1 MEQIKILLIEQLNKR
16 KARNSSYSLR
26 AFSRDLGIGLGSLSE
41 ALSGKRELSK
51 KNLLKVFQN
60 LDISVEDREALLSKN
75 TSKKVLKTPEELHE
89 LMMEDQFKL
98 ISDWYYM
105 AILNLAKIKSNKA
118 SEQWVSERL
127 GIETYQAQDALHRLQ
142 RLGLLKIDKNKL
154 VRTVKPITTTQDLP
168 SSAIKKHHTQNLH
181 RAEIALHEVDI
192 HLREFGSVVVPTNIK
207 NISKVKDL
215 LLKTRK
221 KAALLLE
228 DQDATEV
235 YTLSFQLFP
244 LTQLKSKKKEKSD
257 VSK

>member
-1 MEQIKILLIEQLNKR
+1 VEQIKILLIEQLNQR
-16 KARNSSYSLR
+16 KARNASYSLR

-41 ALSGKRELSK
+41 AIAGKRDLSK

-60 LDISVEDREALLSKN
+60 LDISIDQREILLNQNSV
-75 TSKKVLKTPEELHE
+75 KKISKTPEEVHE
-89 LMMEDQFKL
+89 LMLEDQFKL

-118 SEQWVSERL
+118 SEQWISERL

-142 RLGLLKIDKNKL
+142 RLGLLKIEKNKI
-154 VRTVKPITTTQDLP
+154 VRTAKPITTTQDLP
-168 SSAIKKHHTQNLH
+168 SVAIKKHHTQNLH

-207 NISKVKDL
+207 NISKVKEL

-228 DQDATEV
+228 DDQATEV

-244 LTQLKSKKKEKSD
+244 LTQLTHKIKKYKKE
-257 VSK
+257 